1 MLWWMEQGRDARPA
15 DVPWEQPMIKGYA
28 GRILEVDLRNQSF
41 AFKPLDEEIARLYI
55 GGKGYGTRLL
65 YDRTEPGIDPL
76 GPENPLIFATG
87 PLNGSVA
94 PQSNRFAVVC
104 KSPLTGGIGNATSGG
119 SFAYGMKRAG
129 IDILILSDQS
139 ARPVRLEIDGD
150 RDRVE
155 FIDASDL
162 WGKGT
167 YETQEILGKRK
178 YHAVIGPAG
187 ENLVLFAGIVSN
199 ERIAGRTGVGAVM
212 GSKRLKAVTVAG
224 SRKLE
229 MDDPEKFKA
238 YTKEVRKLFEEHPVL
253 GESLKRFGTANV
265 VNTTN
270 ARNIIPTHNFKY
282 GSFKDAMNISGEYM
296 EDHELVGIKSSC
308 IHCPVTCGRDVEVE
322 GVGRVKGPEYE
333 TLALMGT
340 NLEIGDLKK
349 VSEWNYHADDQGM
362 DTISL
367 GATLSFAMELQERG
381 LLDAG
386 ISFGNPAGVTEMIQD
401 IGHRRGIGN
410 DLADGVKRMSQ
421 KYGGE
426 EFAMHVKGLELSAYD
441 PRGSF
446 AQGVE
451 YATTNRGGCH
461 VQGASMYMES
471 VGPLTINPQNL
482 KLKADLPVV
491 QQNLACAINSMVLC
505 IFTTYGAVPAAAHNM
520 NPNSFKYKAIAAVF
534 ENSGP
539 LFRTLMSIKGK
550 PMLWFEKWLT
560 YITGTTMSGGHLQEI
575 GARIFNLER
584 MYNLREGFTAR
595 DDTLPHRMLHES
607 TFKHMKSGHPLDQL
621 LPRYY
626 KNRGWDRDGV
636 PTKRTLERLQVRV

>member
-1 MLWWMEQGRDARPA
+1 
-15 DVPWEQPMIKGYA
+15 MIKGYA
-28 GRILEVDLRNQSF
+28 GRILEVDLKSRAFSF
-41 AFKPLDEEIARLYI
+41 TPLDEETARLYI

-76 GPENPLIFATG
+76 GPDNLLIFATG

-119 SFAYGMKRAG
+119 SFSYGLKRAG
-129 IDILILSDQS
+129 IDILILVNQS
-139 ARPVRLEIDGD
+139 ERPVRLEIDGD
-150 RDRVE
+150 SDRVE
-155 FIDASDL
+155 FVGAGEL

-167 YETQEILGKRK
+167 YETQQILGKKK

-187 ENLVLFAGIVSN
+187 ENQVLFASIVSG
-199 ERIAGRTGVGAVM
+199 ERVAGRTGVGAVM
-212 GSKRLKAVTVAG
+212 GSKRVKAITVTG

-229 MDDPEKFKA
+229 MDDPERFKE

-253 GESLKRFGTANV
+253 GTSLRRYGTANV

-270 ARNIIPTHNFKY
+270 ARNIIPTRNFRY
-282 GSFKDAMNISGEYM
+282 GHFDGAMKLSGEYM

-308 IHCPVTCGRDVEVE
+308 LHCPVTCGREVEVA

-381 LLDAG
+381 LLNGGLA
-386 ISFGNPAGVTEMIQD
+386 FGDPAGVTEMILA
-401 IGHRRGIGN
+401 IGQRSGLGD
-410 DLADGVKRMSQ
+410 DLANGVKRMSE
-421 KYGGE
+421 KYGGQ

-471 VGPLTINPQNL
+471 VGPLTINPMNL
-482 KLKADLPVV
+482 KLKAELPIV

-505 IFTTYGAVPAAAHNM
+505 MFTTYGVIPKAVHNM
-520 NPNSFKYKAIAAVF
+520 NPNSLKYRAIVAIF

-539 LFRTLMSIKGK
+539 LFRKLMSVKGK
-550 PMLWFEKWLT
+550 PIFWYEKWLT
-560 YITGTTMSGGHLQEI
+560 YITGETFSGGHLQEI

-584 MYNLREGFTAR
+584 MYNLREGLTAR
-595 DDTLPHRMLHES
+595 DDTLPHRILHEP
-607 TFKHMKSGHPLDQL
+607 TFSHMKSGHPLDQL

-626 KNRGWDRDGV
+626 RSRGWDQGGV
-636 PTKRTLERLQVRV
+636 PTRRTLERLKVRV

>member
-1 MLWWMEQGRDARPA
+1 
-15 DVPWEQPMIKGYA
+15 MIKGYA
-28 GRILEVDLRNQSF
+28 GRILEVDLQSQSF
-41 AFKPLDEEIARLYI
+41 AFQPLDEETARLYI

-76 GPENPLIFATG
+76 GPANPLIFATG

-119 SFAYGMKRAG
+119 SFSYGMKRAG
-129 IDILILSDQS
+129 IDILILVNQS
-139 ARPVRLEIDGD
+139 AKPIRLEIDGD

-155 FIDASDL
+155 FVDAGEL
-162 WGKGT
+162 WGKGS
-167 YETQEILGKRK
+167 YETQEILGKKK

-187 ENLVLFAGIVSN
+187 ENQVLFASVVSG
-199 ERIAGRTGVGAVM
+199 ERVAGRSGVGAVM
-212 GSKRLKAVTVAG
+212 GSKRLKAITVAG
-224 SRKLE
+224 TRKLE
-229 MDDPEKFKA
+229 MDDPEKFKE
-238 YTKEVRKLFEEHPVL
+238 YTREVRKLFEEHPVL
-253 GESLKRFGTANV
+253 GESMKRYGTANI

-270 ARNIIPTHNFKY
+270 ARNIIPTHNFRY
-282 GSFKDAMNISGEYM
+282 GRFDDAMKISGEYM
-296 EDHELVGIKSSC
+296 EDHELVGVKSSC
-308 IHCPVTCGRDVEVE
+308 LHCPVTCGREVKVE
-322 GVGRVKGPEYE
+322 GIGRVKGPEYE
-333 TLALMGT
+333 TLALLGT
-340 NLEIGDLKK
+340 NLEIGDLKE

-386 ISFGNPAGVTEMIQD
+386 LAFGDPAGVTEMIID
-401 IGHRRGIGN
+401 IGHRRGLGD

-461 VQGASMYMES
+461 VQGGSMYMES

-482 KLKADLPVV
+482 KLKADIPIV

-505 IFTTYGAVPAAAHNM
+505 MFTTYGLIPKAVHEM
-520 NPNSFKYKAIAAVF
+520 DPNSLKYRTIATIF
-534 ENSGP
+534 ENLGP
-539 LFRTLMSIKGK
+539 LLRTFMSMKGK
-550 PMLWFEKWLT
+550 PMFWFDKWLT
-560 YITGTTMSGGHLQEI
+560 YVTGETFSGGHLQEI

-584 MYNLREGFTAR
+584 MYNLREGLTAK
-595 DDTLPHRMLHES
+595 DDTLPHRYLHES
-607 TFKHMKSGHPLDQL
+607 TFEHMKSGHPLDQL
-621 LPRYY
+621 LPLYY
-626 KNRGWDRDGV
+626 KKRGWDSEGV
-636 PTKRTLERLQVRV
+636 PTKRTLEKLQVRV

>member
-1 MLWWMEQGRDARPA
+1 
-15 DVPWEQPMIKGYA
+15 MIKGYA
-28 GRILEVDLRNQSF
+28 GRILEVDLTQRTHRF
-41 AFKPLDEEIARLYI
+41 VPLDEDVARLYI

-65 YDRTEPGIDPL
+65 YDRTEAGVDPL
-76 GPENPLIFATG
+76 GPGNVLIFATG

-104 KSPLTGGIGNATSGG
+104 KSPLTGGIGNATCGG
-119 SFAYGMKRAG
+119 SFALGMKKAG
-129 IDILILSDQS
+129 IDLLVLTGSSD
-139 ARPVRLEIDGD
+139 RPVRLDVDGD
-150 RDRVE
+150 AGSVD
-155 FIDASDL
+155 FIDAGDL

-167 YETQEILGKRK
+167 YETQQILGKK
-178 YHAVIGPAG
+178 KNHAVIGPAG
-187 ENLVLFAGIVSN
+187 ENMVLYAGIVSN

-212 GSKRLKAVTVAG
+212 GSKRLKAISVTG
-224 SRKLE
+224 KRKLE
-229 MDDPEKFKA
+229 MEDPEAFRK
-238 YTKEVRKLFEEHPVL
+238 YTKDVREMFKDHPVL
-253 GESLKRFGTANV
+253 GESMKRFGTGAI

-270 ARNIIPTHNFKY
+270 GRNILPTRNFQR
-282 GSFKDAMNISGEYM
+282 GSFDDAIKISGEYM
-296 EDHELVGIKSSC
+296 EDHELKGVKTSC

-333 TLALMGT
+333 TLALLGS
-340 NLEIGDLKK
+340 NLEIGNIKK
-349 VSEWNYHADDQGM
+349 VSEWNYLADDMGM

-381 LLDAG
+381 MYSAG
-386 ISFGNPAGVTEMIQD
+386 LEFGDPAGVSEMIRD
-401 IGHRRGIGN
+401 IAHRKGAGN
-410 DLADGVKRMSQ
+410 DLADGTKRMAE
-421 KYGGE
+421 KLGGS

-471 VGPLTINPQNL
+471 TGPITINPQSL
-482 KLKADLPVV
+482 KLKAEIPIV

-505 IFTTYGAVPAAAHNM
+505 IFTTYGMVPKAGHNLD
-520 NPNSFKYKAIAAVF
+520 PNSFLYKVITTVF

-539 LFRTLMSIKGK
+539 MMRTMMSIKGR
-550 PMLWFEKWLT
+550 PMMWFEKWLT
-560 YITGTTMSGGHLQEI
+560 YITGENFSSGHLQEM
-575 GARIFNLER
+575 GGRIFNLER
-584 MYNLREGFTAR
+584 MYNLREGVGPES
-595 DDTLPHRMLHES
+595 DTLPHRILYEP

-626 KNRGWDRDGV
+626 KNRGWDAGGV
-636 PTKRTLERLQVRV
+636 PTRRTLDKLQVSV

>member
-1 MLWWMEQGRDARPA
+1 
-15 DVPWEQPMIKGYA
+15 MIKGYA
-28 GRILEVDLRNQSF
+28 GRVLEVDLARRSF

-65 YDRTEPGIDPL
+65 YDRTEAGVDPL
-76 GPENPLIFATG
+76 GPGNPLIFATG

-104 KSPLTGGIGNATSGG
+104 KSPLTGGIGNATCGG
-119 SFAYGMKRAG
+119 TFAYGMKRAG
-129 IDILILSDQS
+129 IDILILENRSEQ
-139 ARPVRLEIDGD
+139 PVRLEVDGD
-150 RDRVE
+150 RDRVD

-167 YETQEILGKRK
+167 YETQALLGKK
-178 YHAVIGPAG
+178 KSHAVIGPAG

-212 GSKRLKAVTVAG
+212 GSKRLKAVSVSGT
-224 SRKLE
+224 RKLE
-229 MDDPEKFKA
+229 MDDPEKFKQ
-238 YTKEVRKLFEEHPVL
+238 YTKQVRKLFAEHPVL
-253 GESLKRFGTANV
+253 GDSMKRFGTGAI

-282 GSFKDAMNISGEYM
+282 GSFRDAMQVSGEYM
-296 EDHELVGIKSSC
+296 EEHELVGVKSSC
-308 IHCPVTCGRDVEVE
+308 LHCPVTCGRDVELE

-333 TLALMGT
+333 TLALLGT
-340 NLEIGDLKK
+340 NLEIGDLKH
-349 VSEWNYHADDQGM
+349 VEEWNYLADDLGM

-367 GATLSFAMELQERG
+367 GATLGFAMELGERG
-381 LLDAG
+381 MLDTSLQFAH
-386 ISFGNPAGVTEMIQD
+386 AEGVSDMIRD
-401 IGHRRGIGN
+401 VGHRRGLGN
-410 DLADGVKRMSQ
+410 DLADGVKRMSE
-421 KYGGE
+421 KFGGHD
-426 EFAMHVKGLELSAYD
+426 FAMHVKGLELSAYD

-482 KLKADLPVV
+482 KLKADIPVV

-505 IFTTYGAVPAAAHNM
+505 IFTTYGMIPRAVHEM
-520 NPNSFKYKAIAAVF
+520 NPNSFTYKLITTLF

-539 LFRTLMSIKGK
+539 LFRKAMGIKGR
-550 PMLWFEKWLT
+550 PMLWFEKWLP
-560 YITGTTMSGGHLQEI
+560 YITGTTFSGGHLQEI

-584 MYNLREGFTAR
+584 MYNLREGLTAA
-595 DDTLPHRMLHES
+595 DDTLPPRMLNES
-607 TFKHMKSGHPLDQL
+607 TFPGMTSGHPLGQL

-626 KNRGWDRDGV
+626 RNRGWDGEGV
-636 PTKRTLERLQVRV
+636 PQPRTLERLQVRV

>member
-1 MLWWMEQGRDARPA
+1 
-15 DVPWEQPMIKGYA
+15 MIKGYA
-28 GRILEVDLRNQSF
+28 GRVLEVDLTRRSF
-41 AFKPLDEEIARLYI
+41 GFQPLDEDTARLYI

-65 YDRTEPGIDPL
+65 YDRTEAGIDPL

-104 KSPLTGGIGNATSGG
+104 KSPLTGGIGNATCGG
-119 SFAYGMKRAG
+119 SFAFGLKKAG
-129 IDILILSDQS
+129 IDVLVVTGRSE
-139 ARPVRLEIDGD
+139 RPVRLDIDGD
-150 RDRVE
+150 RDAVR
-155 FIDASDL
+155 FLDADDL

-167 YETQEILGKRK
+167 YETQAQLGRK
-178 YHAVIGPAG
+178 QSHAVIGPAG
-187 ENLVLFAGIVSN
+187 ENQVLYAGIVSN

-212 GSKRLKAVTVAG
+212 GSKKLKAVSLSG
-224 SRKLE
+224 SRKLDME
-229 MDDPEKFKA
+229 DPEKFKE
-238 YTKEVRKLFEEHPVL
+238 YTREVRKLFADHPVL
-253 GESLKRFGTANV
+253 GESLKRFGTAGI

-282 GSFKDAMNISGEYM
+282 GHFDGAMKISGEYM
-296 EDHELVGIKSSC
+296 EEHGLVGVKSSC
-308 IHCPVTCGRDVEVE
+308 LHCPVTCGRDVEVK

-333 TLALMGT
+333 TLALLGT
-340 NLEIGDLKK
+340 NLEIDDLEA
-349 VSEWNYHADDQGM
+349 VSEWNYLADDLGM

-381 LLDAG
+381 LLQTGLVFGDA
-386 ISFGNPAGVTEMIQD
+386 AGVADAIRD
-401 IGHRRGIGN
+401 IGHRRGLGN
-410 DLADGVKRMSQ
+410 DLADGTRRMSE
-421 KYGGE
+421 KYGGV

-471 VGPLTINPQNL
+471 VGPLTINPRNL
-482 KLKADLPVV
+482 KLKAELPIV

-505 IFTTYGAVPAAAHNM
+505 IFTTYGLMPRAVHEM
-520 NPNSFKYKAIAAVF
+520 SPNSFTWRLLTGLF

-539 LFRTLMSIKGK
+539 VFRKVMSVKGR

-560 YITGTTMSGGHLQEI
+560 YITGETFSGGHLQEI
-575 GARIFNLER
+575 GGRIFNLER
-584 MYNLREGFTAR
+584 MYNLREGLTAR
-595 DDTLPHRMLHES
+595 DDTLPHRMLHEP
-607 TFKHMKSGHPLDQL
+607 TFADTDTGHPLDQL

-626 KNRGWDRDGV
+626 AKRGWDAAGV
-636 PTKRTLERLQVRV
+636 PLPRTLARLQVRV